1 MPACLARGS
10 TATSCAQAI
19 QIANGLWLGSPTSS
33 SSGATLQLNLSGAEP
48 GKPAGAARTRVLS
61 EAFDSAM
68 CAGSPIEIASERL
81 GKLGASALSAF
92 THAFRARLKDGNQ
105 STWAPRV
112 DGLSDVMWTWPT
124 PVQAG
129 EIYAH
134 PVFKLARHDLSS
146 SDRDASQA
154 VDSGHAPSPR
164 TTATSAQPAVSRR
177 DEALLAIL
185 RHLSASVRHHVFPL
199 IASLM
204 ERGLGAPSGAIGAD
218 GLIFE
223 RAVVHYYNE
232 PTPARLL
239 LSERAFHVDD
249 DLFTL
254 NFETAAGLH
263 CLRASCIQAYGGA
276 HRVNVRAITHEDRTQ
291 PVR

>member
-1 MPACLARGS
+1 MPACHARGS
-10 TATSCAQAI
+10 AATSCAQAI
-19 QIANGLWLGSPTSS
+19 QIANGLWLGGLASS
-33 SSGATLQLNLSGAEP
+33 SARATLQLNLSGTEP
-48 GKPAGAARTRVLS
+48 GMPAGAASSRLLF

-68 CAGSPIEIASERL
+68 CAGSPIEIASDHL
-81 GKLGASALSAF
+81 GKLGSSALSAF

-105 STWAPRV
+105 STWARRV

-146 SDRDASQA
+146 SDRDVSQA
-154 VDSGHAPSPR
+154 AGSDHAPNPR
-164 TTATSAQPAVSRR
+164 ATATSAQPVLSRR

-185 RHLSASVRHHVFPL
+185 RHLAASVRHHVFPL

-204 ERGLGAPSGAIGAD
+204 ERGLGLPSGGIGAD
-218 GLIFE
+218 GLVFE
-223 RAVVHYYNE
+223 RAVVHYYTV

-263 CLRASCIQAYGGA
+263 CLQASCVQAYGGA
-276 HRVNVRAITHEDRTQ
+276 HRVNVRHPTRAG
-291 PVR
+291 